1 MRADAIPSASPS
13 PAAAAIAAA
22 GLLDLPAIRRIEQAC
37 FPADA
42 YDWLT
47 LLGLAINPRVRRL
60 KAIAADGLVGFCAGE
75 VRSREGLGWI
85 ITLGV
90 APRFQGRGIGRCL
103 LRRAEDE
110 MGMRRVKLT
119 VRRSN
124 SRAIRLYEQGGYR
137 LVLAARGYYHDGE
150 DGLIMQK
157 ELW

>member
-1 MRADAIPSASPS
+1 MGAGASVSACSP

-42 YDWLT
+42 YDWLM
-47 LLGLAINPRVRRL
+47 LLGLAVNPQVRRL
-60 KAIAADGLVGFCAGE
+60 KAVAAGGVVGFCAGE
-75 VRSREGLGWI
+75 VRRREGLGWI

-90 APRFQGRGIGRCL
+90 LPGFQGRGIGRCL
-103 LRRAEDE
+103 LRQAEDE

-137 LVLAARGYYHDGE
+137 LVSTAGGYYHDGE
-150 DGLIMQK
+150 DGLILQK